1 MHRILVRVL
10 EWSWVRR
17 EVARALG
24 KWLAKRIRGL
34 AEPWQDMVV
43 TGLSLPPGRAV
54 AELADRYGEEWLR
67 EPAARTVLVLL
78 DRVDGSA
85 DYLAEGWRTFLREL
99 GVEVNP

>member
-1 MHRILVRVL
+1 
-10 EWSWVRR
+10 
-17 EVARALG
+17 
-24 KWLAKRIRGL
+24 
-34 AEPWQDMVV
+34 MVV

>member
-1 MHRILVRVL
+1 
-10 EWSWVRR
+10 
-17 EVARALG
+17 
-24 KWLAKRIRGL
+24 
-34 AEPWQDMVV
+34 
-43 TGLSLPPGRAV
+43 V